1 VTESCLNGKT
11 LALSALA
18 TTLLLSGCI
27 SDRHVASGPVRA
39 NAVVAAPPPPPVVVA
54 EPVYVPEPHDAYI
67 SVALDSDIV
76 FVGGNTYIWYVGH
89 DGRRYRHFYG
99 HGDMRAE
106 VMHRRANL
114 RLVMAHHDGHLPM
127 QKPPMAAP
135 SEKRAMAARPAHPTQ
150 AHQGA
155 AAHQPHQ
162 MHQAQQP
169 HQAHQA
175 QQAHQP
181 HQPPSGKP
189 APAANHTADANHRVQ
204 PRT

>member
-1 VTESCLNGKT
+1 LNGKT

-27 SDRHVASGPVRA
+27 SDNHVASGPVRA

-76 FVGGNTYIWYVGH
+76 FVGGNTYIWFVGH

-106 VMHRRANL
+106 VMRRRANL

-127 QKPPMAAP
+127 QKPQMAAQ
-135 SEKRAMAARPAHPTQ
+135 SDKHAMAARPAHPAQ
-150 AHQGA
+150 ARQA
-155 AAHQPHQ
+155 APAHQPH
-162 MHQAQQP
+162 P
-169 HQAHQA
+169 SK
-175 QQAHQP
+175 QAHQP

-204 PRT
+204 PHT

>member
-1 VTESCLNGKT
+1 MNGKT

-27 SDRHVASGPVRA
+27 SDTRVAAGPVRA
-39 NAVVAAPPPPPVVVA
+39 NAVVAAPPPRPVVIA

-67 SVALDSDIV
+67 SVALDNDIV

-99 HGDMRAE
+99 RGDLRGE
-106 VMHRRANL
+106 VLHRRSNL
-114 RLVMAHHDGHLPM
+114 RLVMAHHEGHLPM
-127 QKPPMAAP
+127 QKVPMPPPERHGM
-135 SEKRAMAARPAHPTQ
+135 RAHAGRTPQEQREHREQ
-150 AHQGA
+150 H
-155 AAHQPHQ
+155 AHQPPQ
-162 MHQAQQP
+162 MHQS
-169 HQAHQA
+169 

-189 APAANHTADANHRVQ
+189 ASAANHTADADRRWQ

>member
-1 VTESCLNGKT
+1 LNGKT

-39 NAVVAAPPPPPVVVA
+39 NAVVAAPPPPPPVVVA

-106 VMHRRANL
+106 VMRRRANL

-127 QKPPMAAP
+127 QKPPMAAQ

-150 AHQGA
+150 AHQSA
-155 AAHQPHQ
+155 PAHQAHQPHV
-162 MHQAQQP
+162 
-169 HQAHQA
+169 A

-189 APAANHTADANHRVQ
+189 APAANRTADANHRVQ
-204 PRT
+204 PHT

>member
-1 VTESCLNGKT
+1 MNGKT

-18 TTLLLSGCI
+18 STLLLSGCI
-27 SDRHVASGPVRA
+27 SDTRVAASPARP
-39 NAVVAAPPPPPVVVA
+39 NAVVAAPPPPPRQAVVVA

-76 FVGGNTYIWYVGH
+76 FAGGNTYIWYLGH

-99 HGDMRAE
+99 HGDLRGE

-114 RLVMAHHDGHLPM
+114 RLVMTHHDGHLPM
-127 QKPPMAAP
+127 QKVQMAPPPTRHAP
-135 SEKRAMAARPAHPTQ
+135 PAGQPHPPEKHQPPQARPQ
-150 AHQGA
+150 
-155 AAHQPHQ
+155 
-162 MHQAQQP
+162 
-169 HQAHQA
+169 

-189 APAANHTADANHRVQ
+189 APTANRTADENHPVQ
-204 PRT
+204 PHS

>member
-1 VTESCLNGKT
+1 MNRKT

-27 SDRHVASGPVRA
+27 SDNRVTAPPVRA
-39 NAVVAAPPPPPVVVA
+39 NAVVAAPPPPPRPAVVVA

-67 SVALDSDIV
+67 SIALDSDIV
-76 FVGGNTYIWYVGH
+76 FAGGNTYIWYLGH

-99 HGDMRAE
+99 HGDLRGE

-114 RLVMAHHDGHLPM
+114 RLVMAHHEGHLPM
-127 QKPPMAAP
+127 QKVQMAPPPTRRAP
-135 SEKRAMAARPAHPTQ
+135 PAPPARPAQ
-150 AHQGA
+150 L
-155 AAHQPHQ
+155 AHQPAKHQ
-162 MHQAQQP
+162 PSQARQAQP
-169 HQAHQA
+169 T

-189 APAANHTADANHRVQ
+189 APAANRTADENHQVQ
-204 PRT
+204 PHS